1 MDWVTLSEADLAA
14 TISQREIDAFR
25 QDASTDGTDAVQALL
40 DRTAATVRVYLASN
54 TAVRLD
60 PDPLAIPPGLVSPA
74 CAIAAYDILKRL
86 PVPVGE
92 DRKDA
97 KTKPW
102 RCSRRSHPAS
112 STWPRRTKPEIPSPA
127 AQNQLRR
134 TLNVFWTSPV
144 CPLPLLNFDSAVLKT
159 RRRTRTH
166 KEGVKPSAHS

>member
-92 DRKDA
+92 DRKNA
-97 KTKPW
+97 KDEAMAMLSKIASGQLNVAAPDETGN
-102 RCSRRSHPAS
+102 SVAS
-112 STWPRRTKPEIPSPA
+112 SPKSAPA
-127 AQNQLRR
+127 HPQR
-134 TLNVFWTSPV
+134 
-144 CPLPLLNFDSAVLKT
+144 LLD
-159 RRRTRTH
+159 
-166 KEGVKPSAHS
+166 